1 MARLILSAA
10 LLAAFFFSS
19 DRALADTD
27 AEARMLYQ
35 AGVAAYDAGRYEE
48 AYERFKRA
56 YELSDREALLYNI
69 GSAAERARMDEEAL
83 DAYER
88 FLEAEPDSRLRV
100 RIEAVIERLRR
111 GLAEAAVAS
120 TSESRSQG
128 SSQSEAAPLDEA
140 APILTE
146 ASLSR
151 EEDAPN
157 TKRGPWPYITIGAGG
172 AVLITGAITLG
183 MGLSDR
189 TTVER
194 PAEGARDWQRDA
206 ERSYERGPRLLT
218 TGIIA
223 LPIGAALTAAGVV
236 MAIKRG
242 KDTDDDPEA
251 ASVELSF
258 GGTSLSLHG
267 RF

>member
-1 MARLILSAA
+1 MARLIVSAA
-10 LLAAFFFSS
+10 LLTAALFFSS

-48 AYERFKRA
+48 TYERFKRA

-111 GLAEAAVAS
+111 GLAEVEAAS
-120 TSESRSQG
+120 TSESLSQKN
-128 SSQSEAAPLDEA
+128 APPLDEA
-140 APILTE
+140 APILTD
-146 ASLSR
+146 ASLTL
-151 EEDAPN
+151 EEDAPD
-157 TKRGPWPYITIGAGG
+157 TKRGLGPYITIGAGG

-194 PAEGARDWQRDA
+194 PAEGARDWYRDA
-206 ERSYERGPRLLT
+206 ERAYRRGPALLT

-223 LPIGAALTAAGVV
+223 LLIGAALTAAGVV

-242 KDTDDDPEA
+242 KNADDDPEA